1 MPFSKLYDSPAA
13 AVADIP
19 DGATILLGGASSHDA
34 PAGLL
39 AALAQSG
46 VRGLACVCDFA
57 ARRSADENDDSD
69 AGGGVIA
76 QLAGGGVIA
85 QLAGAGVIARIIS
98 PQPFAGTG
106 GDILRNLRAAGR
118 LQIETLPRG
127 ALAERLRAA
136 GAGIG
141 GVFVPAA
148 PGTRFAEGRE
158 TRVINGVTSVLETPL
173 RADFALLRAAR
184 ADTLGNLAYRGS
196 QRAWNATM
204 APAARIAIAEA
215 DAIGPPGSI
224 DPELVITPGIY
235 INRIVAAGAGQSPR
249 TANDTDRQP

>member
-13 AVADIP
+13 AVSDIP
-19 DGATILLGGASSHDA
+19 DGATILLGGASPHDA

-46 VRGLACVCDFA
+46 VQGLACVCDFVS
-57 ARRSADENDDSD
+57 RRSADENAADSD
-69 AGGGVIA
+69 AA
-76 QLAGGGVIA
+76 AGVIA

-98 PQPFAGTG
+98 PQPFVGTG
-106 GDILRNLRAAGR
+106 GDILRDLRAAGR
-118 LQIETLPRG
+118 LQVKTLPRG
-127 ALAERLRAA
+127 TLAERLRAA

-158 TRVINGVTSVLETPL
+158 TRVINGVTCVLETPL

-235 INRIVAAGAGQSPR
+235 INRIVAAGAGQPPR

>member
-13 AVADIP
+13 AVSDIP
-19 DGATILLGGASSHDA
+19 DGATILLGGASPHDA

-46 VRGLACVCDFA
+46 VRGLACVCDFVS
-57 ARRSADENDDSD
+57 RRSADENAADSD
-69 AGGGVIA
+69 AAAGVIA
-76 QLAGGGVIA
+76 QLAST
-85 QLAGAGVIARIIS
+85 GVIARIIS

-118 LQIETLPRG
+118 LQVETLPRG
-127 ALAERLRAA
+127 ILAERLRAA

-158 TRVINGVTSVLETPL
+158 TRVINGVTCVLETPL
-173 RADFALLRAAR
+173 RADFALLRAAC

-235 INRIVAAGAGQSPR
+235 INRIVAAGAGQPPR
-249 TANDTDRQP
+249 TANDTDWQP

>member
-13 AVADIP
+13 AVSDIP
-19 DGATILLGGASSHDA
+19 DGATILLGGASPHDA

-46 VRGLACVCDFA
+46 VRGLACVCDFVS
-57 ARRSADENDDSD
+57 RRCADENDADSD
-69 AGGGVIA
+69 AGAGVIA
-76 QLAGGGVIA
+76 QLAST
-85 QLAGAGVIARIIS
+85 GVIARIVS

-118 LQIETLPRG
+118 LQVETLPRG
-127 ALAERLRAA
+127 ILAERLRAA

-141 GVFVPAA
+141 GVFVPTA
-148 PGTRFAEGRE
+148 PGTRFAVGRE
-158 TRVINGVTSVLETPL
+158 TRIINGVTCVLETPL

-184 ADTLGNLAYRGS
+184 ADTLGNLAYHGS

-235 INRIVAAGAGQSPR
+235 INRIVAAGARQPPR
-249 TANDTDRQP
+249 NPNDTDRQP

>member
-13 AVADIP
+13 AVSDIP
-19 DGATILLGGASSHDA
+19 DGATILLGGASLHDA

-46 VRGLACVCDFA
+46 VRGLACVCDFVS
-57 ARRSADENDDSD
+57 RRSADENDADSD
-69 AGGGVIA
+69 A
-76 QLAGGGVIA
+76 GVIA

-118 LQIETLPRG
+118 LQVETLPRG

-141 GVFVPAA
+141 GVFVPTA

-158 TRVINGVTSVLETPL
+158 TRIINGVTCVLETPL

-204 APAARIAIAEA
+204 APAARVAIVEA

-224 DPELVITPGIY
+224 DPELVTTPGIY
-235 INRIVAAGAGQSPR
+235 INRIVAAGAGQPPR
-249 TANDTDRQP
+249 NPNDTERQP

>member
-19 DGATILLGGASSHDA
+19 DGATILLGGASLHDA

-57 ARRSADENDDSD
+57 ARHNADENDVDSD
-69 AGGGVIA
+69 AA
-76 QLAGGGVIA
+76 AGVIA

-98 PQPFAGTG
+98 PQPFVGTG

-118 LQIETLPRG
+118 LQVETLPRG

-158 TRVINGVTSVLETPL
+158 TRVINGVTCVLETPL
-173 RADFALLRAAR
+173 RADFALLRAAS

-204 APAARIAIAEA
+204 APAARVAIVEA

-235 INRIVAAGAGQSPR
+235 INRIVAAGAGQPPR
-249 TANDTDRQP
+249 NPNDTERQP

>member
-57 ARRSADENDDSD
+57 ARRNADENDVDPD
-69 AGGGVIA
+69 PAA
-76 QLAGGGVIA
+76 GGVIA

-118 LQIETLPRG
+118 LQVETLPRG
-127 ALAERLRAA
+127 ILAERLRAA

-141 GVFVPAA
+141 GVFIPAA

-158 TRVINGVTSVLETPL
+158 TRVINGVTCVLETPL

-204 APAARIAIAEA
+204 APAARVAIAEA
-215 DAIGPPGSI
+215 DVVVPPGSI

-235 INRIVAAGAGQSPR
+235 INRIVAAGAGQPPR

>member
-19 DGATILLGGASSHDA
+19 DGATILLGGASPHDA

-57 ARRSADENDDSD
+57 ARRCADENDDSD
-69 AGGGVIA
+69 AA
-76 QLAGGGVIA
+76 GGVIA

-118 LQIETLPRG
+118 LQVETLPRG
-127 ALAERLRAA
+127 ILAERLRAA

-148 PGTRFAEGRE
+148 RGTRFAEGRE
-158 TRVINGVTSVLETPL
+158 TRVINGVTCVLETPL

>member
-1 MPFSKLYDSPAA
+1 MPFSKLYDSPDA

-19 DGATILLGGASSHDA
+19 DGATILLGGASPHDA
-34 PAGLL
+34 PTGLL

-46 VRGLACVCDFA
+46 VRGLACVCDFVS
-57 ARRSADENDDSD
+57 RRCADENDADSD
-69 AGGGVIA
+69 A
-76 QLAGGGVIA
+76 GVIA

-118 LQIETLPRG
+118 LQVETLPRG

-141 GVFVPAA
+141 GVFVPTA

-158 TRVINGVTSVLETPL
+158 TRIINGVTCVLETPL

-235 INRIVAAGAGQSPR
+235 INRIVAAGAGQPPR
-249 TANDTDRQP
+249 TANDTERQP

>member
-1 MPFSKLYDSPAA
+1 MPFSKIYDSPAA

-39 AALAQSG
+39 VALAQSG
-46 VRGLACVCDFA
+46 IRGLACVCDFVS
-57 ARRSADENDDSD
+57 RRSTDENDADSD
-69 AGGGVIA
+69 A
-76 QLAGGGVIA
+76 GVIA

-118 LQIETLPRG
+118 LQVETLPRG
-127 ALAERLRAA
+127 TLAERLRAA

-141 GVFVPAA
+141 GVFVPAV

-158 TRVINGVTSVLETPL
+158 TRVINGVTCVLETPL

-204 APAARIAIAEA
+204 APAARVAIAEA

>member
-19 DGATILLGGASSHDA
+19 DGATILLGGASPHDA
-34 PAGLL
+34 PTGLL

-46 VRGLACVCDFA
+46 VRGLACVCDFVS
-57 ARRSADENDDSD
+57 RRCADENDADSD
-69 AGGGVIA
+69 A
-76 QLAGGGVIA
+76 GVIA

-118 LQIETLPRG
+118 LQVETLPRG
-127 ALAERLRAA
+127 TLAERLRAA

-158 TRVINGVTSVLETPL
+158 TRVINGVTCVLETPL

-215 DAIGPPGSI
+215 DTIGPPGSI

-235 INRIVAAGAGQSPR
+235 INRIVASGAGRPPR
-249 TANDTDRQP
+249 TANDTERQP

>member
-19 DGATILLGGASSHDA
+19 DGATILLGGASPHDA

-57 ARRSADENDDSD
+57 ARRNTDENEVDSNP
-69 AGGGVIA
+69 
-76 QLAGGGVIA
+76 AGGGVIA

-118 LQIETLPRG
+118 LQVETLPRG

-141 GVFVPAA
+141 GVFVPTA

-158 TRVINGVTSVLETPL
+158 TRVISGVTCVLETPL

-204 APAARIAIAEA
+204 APAARVVIAEA
-215 DAIGPPGSI
+215 DVVGPPGSI

-249 TANDTDRQP
+249 TANDTERQP

>member
-13 AVADIP
+13 AMADIP

-46 VRGLACVCDFA
+46 VRGLACVCDFVS
-57 ARRSADENDDSD
+57 RRSADENDADSD
-69 AGGGVIA
+69 AGVIA
-76 QLAGGGVIA
+76 QLAA
-85 QLAGAGVIARIIS
+85 AGVIARIIS
-98 PQPFAGTG
+98 PQPFVGTG

-118 LQIETLPRG
+118 LQVETLPRG

-148 PGTRFAEGRE
+148 PRTRFAEGRE
-158 TRVINGVTSVLETPL
+158 TRVINGVTCVLETPL
-173 RADFALLRAAR
+173 RADFALLRAAS

-235 INRIVAAGAGQSPR
+235 INRIVAAGAGQPPR
-249 TANDTDRQP
+249 NPNDTERQP

>member
-19 DGATILLGGASSHDA
+19 DGATILLGGASPHDA

-39 AALAQSG
+39 TALAQSG
-46 VRGLACVCDFA
+46 VRGLACVCDFVS
-57 ARRSADENDDSD
+57 RRNADENEVDSD
-69 AGGGVIA
+69 PAA
-76 QLAGGGVIA
+76 GGVIA

-98 PQPFAGTG
+98 PQPFVGTG

-118 LQIETLPRG
+118 LRVETLPRG

-141 GVFVPAA
+141 GVFVPTA

-158 TRVINGVTSVLETPL
+158 TRIINGVTCVLETPL

-215 DAIGPPGSI
+215 DVIGPPGSI

-235 INRIVAAGAGQSPR
+235 INRIVAAGAGQPPR
-249 TANDTDRQP
+249 NPNDTDRQP

>member
-13 AVADIP
+13 VSDIP
-19 DGATILLGGASSHDA
+19 DGATILLGGASPHDA

-39 AALAQSG
+39 AALARSG
-46 VRGLACVCDFA
+46 VRGLTCVCDFVS
-57 ARRSADENDDSD
+57 RRSADENAADSD
-69 AGGGVIA
+69 SAA
-76 QLAGGGVIA
+76 GVIA

-118 LQIETLPRG
+118 LQVETLPRG

-158 TRVINGVTSVLETPL
+158 TRVINGVTCVLETPL

-235 INRIVAAGAGQSPR
+235 INRIVAAGAGQPPR